1 DREVTLLIRY
11 LKRIYDGDI
20 ESRGRPDLSLII
32 YHLQTPTVISG
43 EVSPVASESALAER
57 IIQVNMNPDVLEGG
71 SQYVRTFDELSSLNL
86 QEFAYPYI
94 RWCLNIDSNNLMD
107 EAKELLPRNISK
119 LPQRIF
125 DNILIMV
132 TDLVALKRF
141 SGLFGALK
149 PREPLLDEDETF
161 KFAITQTIDGLTTEL
176 FEETGYHK
184 VALTTLLEAL
194 ATMAQTGRI
203 KHGIHYTTSDEDTRL
218 YIHLADCLAE
228 FRRFIRETGT
238 RIEVVDQNAYRKQVR
253 EEYERGGYILNTY
266 LPKWFEQY

>member
-1 DREVTLLIRY
+1 M
-11 LKRIYDGDI
+11 GDI

-57 IIQVNMNPDVLEGG
+57 VIQVNMNPDILEGD
-71 SQYVRTFDELSSLNL
+71 SQYVKTFDKLSSLNL
-86 QEFAYPYI
+86 REFAYPYI
-94 RWCLNIDSNNLMD
+94 KWCLSTDINNLLKN
-107 EAKELLPRNISK
+107 AKELLPRNMNK

-132 TDLVALKRF
+132 IGLVALKQF
-141 SGLFGALK
+141 SSGALK
-149 PREPLLDEDETF
+149 PKEPLLDEDETF
-161 KFAITQTIDGLTTEL
+161 RFAIVQTIDNLTSEL

-184 VALTTLLEAL
+184 VALTTFLEAL

-203 KHGIHYTTSDEDTRL
+203 KHGIHYTTSDSDTRL

-238 RIEVVDQNAYRKQVR
+238 RIEIV
-253 EEYERGGYILNTY
+253 E
-266 LPKWFEQY
+266 W